1 MLLETHQFEMVPC
14 VSDDTATRGFLFR
27 YTDLKVKLLTCATLG
42 FFAPRSPC
50 SAKGNIRLCLDV
62 CRLNV

>member
-1 MLLETHQFEMVPC
+1 MLLETHQIEMVPG
-14 VSDDTATRGFLFR
+14 VSDDTVSRGLLFR

-50 SAKGNIRLCLDV
+50 SVKGNIRTCFVV